1 MHHFVRVANDVRTF
15 RDNELPFIGLLKVS
29 LVQQLLNKILRI
41 LALRVL
47 LLHGLKLLL
56 ERCDSFT
63 LFLGLFRILTIQLV
77 LELFLLKLVFDL
89 GLRASPLAASLQEV
103 CAITLTHYR
112 WKATQHNERRK
123 RVRENG
129 TYLRC

>member
-15 RDNELPFIGLLKVS
+15 RDNELPIIGLLKVS
-29 LVQQLLNKILRI
+29 LVQQLLNEILRV

-103 CAITLTHYR
+103 RTITLAYYG
-112 WKATQHNERRK
+112 WKVTQRD
-123 RVRENG
+123 G
-129 TYLRC
+129 T

>member
-15 RDNELPFIGLLKVS
+15 RDNELPIIGLLKVS
-29 LVQQLLNKILRI
+29 LVQQLLNEILRV

-56 ERCDSFT
+56 EGCDSFT

>member
-15 RDNELPFIGLLKVS
+15 RDNELPVIGLLKVS
-29 LVQQLLNKILRI
+29 LVQQLLNEILRV

-56 ERCDSFT
+56 EGCDSFT

-112 WKATQHNERRK
+112 WKATQQYERQK
-123 RVRENG
+123 RERENG
-129 TYLRC
+129 TYPRC